1 MQFAASNYLILKK
14 LRGSLKLNY
23 FQFMINLEL
32 YFIFHNFV
40 LMKKS
45 LLFMLLLGMVLI
57 HVPRSLIHE
66 CTEPMHEDHDHDSDS
81 EEHQGLSFEVA
92 DCDLCY
98 YSFHSLDTPKFAIVP
113 LPNGHIN
120 VVSSW
125 KFGAVTVGSVQ
136 NIQLRGPPSSLR
148 LS

>member
-1 MQFAASNYLILKK
+1 
-14 LRGSLKLNY
+14 
-23 FQFMINLEL
+23 MINLEL

-45 LLFMLLLGMVLI
+45 LLYLLLLGMFAI

-66 CTEPMHEDHDHDSDS
+66 CIEPLHEHHDHDTDS
-81 EEHQGLSFEVA
+81 EEHQGLSFEEA
-92 DCDLCY
+92 DCDLCS
-98 YSFHSLDTPKFAIVP
+98 YSFHSLDTPKFAIVQV
-113 LPNGHIN
+113 PNGYIN

-125 KFGAVTVGSVQ
+125 EFGAVTVGSAQ